1 MKTVQILLNSSAY
14 NDVLDIRK
22 KVFVEEQ
29 MIPLELEID
38 ETETHA
44 TYFLTYAGTQPAATG
59 RLRPYGKYIK
69 FERIATL
76 KEWRG
81 KGVGR
86 NLMEGMLDYALK
98 NFPGLVPYMHSQESA
113 VAFYERMGW
122 RKSGDPFV
130 EAEIPHQAMIFQ
142 N

>member
-29 MIPLELEID
+29 KIPLDLEID
-38 ETETHA
+38 ETESEA
-44 TYFLTYAGTQPAATG
+44 IYFLTYADGIPAATG
-59 RLRPYGKYIK
+59 RLREYGKYIK

-86 NLMEGMLDYALK
+86 NLMEAMLDYAKK
-98 NFPGLVPYMHSQESA
+98 NFGDKVPYMHSQESA
-113 VAFYERMGW
+113 VAFYERLGW
-122 RKSGDPFV
+122 RKSGAPFM
-130 EAEIPHQAMIFQ
+130 EADIPHQAMTI
-142 N
+142 